1 MKNLRQRRANQAN
14 ALRST
19 GPKTPEGKAAIRL
32 NAVRHGLLC
41 GVLVLPGEDAA
52 AFEDLRNRVRVD
64 LAPIG
69 PLEHLLVDRAISAI
83 WRLRRLEKTESA
95 LFQWRVCRL
104 KTERLEKQARSFE
117 KTSFEFPLL
126 SFGGEST
133 ITDQSAHARA
143 VKELR
148 IVEVEKDRGELDLAR
163 AFDADGRDGETFSKL
178 TRYESA
184 IERSLFRSLAELRQM
199 QAVRKAPLCDS

>member
-41 GVLVLPGEDAA
+41 GDLILPGEDVA
-52 AFEDLRNRVRVD
+52 AFEELRNTVRAD
-64 LAPIG
+64 LAPVG
-69 PLEHLLVDRAISAI
+69 PLEQLLVDRAISAI
-83 WRLRRLEKTESA
+83 WRLRRLENTESA
-95 LFQWRVCRL
+95 LFQWRIYRL
-104 KTERLEKQARSFE
+104 KAERLEKHAGSFV
-117 KTSFEFPLL
+117 KNSFEFPFL

-133 ITDQSAHARA
+133 ITDRSAHARA
-143 VKELR
+143 IRELR
-148 IVEVEKDRGELDLAR
+148 KVEVARDRGELDLAR
-163 AFDADGRDGETFSKL
+163 AFDADGRDGETISKL
-178 TRYESA
+178 TRYEAA

-199 QAVRKAPLCDS
+199 KAVR